1 MLRPPHRSPASPAF
15 SLIELLVVIAI
26 IGAMAVLLVPAFN
39 NLGKSQLLSA
49 EGNKI
54 VNLINPA
61 SQNSAAKNAMT
72 ALIAIK
78 GNSTNAIAFG
88 LFEYVP
94 EGAGWKQVSKWETL
108 KDGVVAYYPNSSY
121 KFTDYPSVKPPI
133 QDFPAI
139 NYRGTTPSA
148 FQYLI
153 FLPSRSLL
161 QSTSAQLQLAEG
173 FAPAGSIAFTRP
185 ASGGGPGNYYNVTV
199 LATSGYAKI
208 DRP

>member
-1 MLRPPHRSPASPAF
+1 MSFPQNRSRTSPAF

-26 IGAMAVLLVPAFN
+26 IGALSVLLVPAFN
-39 NLGKSQLLSA
+39 NIGKSQLLGA

-54 VNLINPA
+54 VNLINLA

-72 ALIAIK
+72 ALIAVK
-78 GNSTNAIAFG
+78 GTSTNTVAFG

-94 EGAGWKQVSKWETL
+94 EGAGWKQISQWQAL
-108 KDGVVAYYPNSSY
+108 KDGIVTYFPNDAY
-121 KFTDYPSVKPPI
+121 KFTDYPALKPPI

-139 NYRGTTPSA
+139 NYRGTTLSA
-148 FQYLI
+148 YQYLI

-161 QSTSAQLQLAEG
+161 QGTSAQLEVAEG
-173 FAPAGSIAFTRP
+173 HAPSGSITFTRP
-185 ASGGGPGNYYNVTV
+185 AAGGGPASFYRVTV
-199 LATSGYAKI
+199 LGTSGRAKI